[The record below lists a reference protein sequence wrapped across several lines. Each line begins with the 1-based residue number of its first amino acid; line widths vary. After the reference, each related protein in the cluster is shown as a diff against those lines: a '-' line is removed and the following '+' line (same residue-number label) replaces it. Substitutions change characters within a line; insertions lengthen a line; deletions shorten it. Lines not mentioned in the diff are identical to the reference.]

1 MAPKGTD
8 PDYDEDNDLMIDV
21 PEPQNDPMSDTGSVS
36 SDGSS
41 SYDGS
46 LRGNDDDDP
55 PVTVCKWNDDLTSHQ
70 PCGLSLSTNDHLVA
84 HLHDDHLGNRKA
96 KYTCEWDDCQRK
108 GILQTSRFALV
119 AHLRSH
125 TGEKPFYCSVPECD
139 KSFTRS
145 DALAKHMRTVHET
158 DPLRP
163 SDPIP
168 RTHPA
173 HPQYAAAM
181 LAAGKQVNGRR
192 PTLSDLMDDEEGDN
206 MNVELDEYDD
216 VAEDEWGLDARQRW
230 KLLKRKYGWT
240 IDEQVLLEEQL
251 KRAEMELNEER
262 MGKETALEKV
272 LIKELGEDRAMPMFH

>member
-1 MAPKGTD
+1 MAPKGAD
-8 PDYDEDNDLMIDV
+8 ADYYEDSEMAEGIEIPENGNVSDV
-21 PEPQNDPMSDTGSVS
+21 DDIS
-36 SDGSS
+36 SDGYS
-41 SYDGS
+41 SYEGS
-46 LRGNDDDDP
+46 VRGNDDEDP
-55 PVTVCKWNDDLTSHQ
+55 PITLCKWSDEMTDGR
-70 PCGLSLSTNDHLVA
+70 PCGVNLTTNDFLVA

-181 LAAGKQVNGRR
+181 IASGKQSQGRR
-192 PTLSDLMDDEEGDN
+192 PTLSDLMDDDGSIQNGD
-206 MNVELDEYDD
+206 EDEFDMIS
-216 VAEDEWGLDARQRW
+216 EDEWGLDARQRW
-230 KLLKRKYGWT
+230 KLLKRRYGWVVE
-240 IDEQVLLEEQL
+240 DQVRLEEQL
-251 KRAEMELNEER
+251 KTSERELLDER
-262 MGKETALEKV
+262 KGKEAALET
-272 LIKELGEDRAMPMFH
+272 LLQNHLGVERSKLLLR

>member
-1 MAPKGTD
+1 MAPKGLD
-8 PDYDEDNDLMIDV
+8 MDYYEDSEIAELPEAQENGLASDL
-21 PEPQNDPMSDTGSVS
+21 ESVS
-36 SDGSS
+36 SDGFS

-46 LRGNDDDDP
+46 LRGNEEEEP
-55 PVTVCKWNDDLTSHQ
+55 PVTICKWNDDTTDNQICALDM
-70 PCGLSLSTNDHLVA
+70 STNDFLVS

-96 KYTCEWDDCQRK
+96 KYTCEWDDCARK

-145 DALAKHMRTVHET
+145 DALAKHMRTVHES

-173 HPQYAAAM
+173 HPQYTAAM
-181 LAAGKQVNGRR
+181 LASGKHSQGRR
-192 PTLSDLMDDEEGDN
+192 ATLSDLLEDDGSLLNGD
-206 MNVELDEYDD
+206 EDEYDMIS
-216 VAEDEWGLDARQRW
+216 EDEWGLDARQRW
-230 KLLKRKYGWT
+230 KLLKRKHGW
-240 IDEQVLLEEQL
+240 IVDDQASLEFQL
-251 KRAEMELNEER
+251 KAAEDELLKER
-262 MGKETALEKV
+262 KGKEAALET
-272 LIKELGEDRAMPMFH
+272 LLQNHLGVERSRQLLR

>member
-1 MAPKGTD
+1 MAPKG
-8 PDYDEDNDLMIDV
+8 IDV
-21 PEPQNDPMSDTGSVS
+21 DYYEDSEIADVHDTQDNGVTSDLESVS

-41 SYDGS
+41 SYGGS
-46 LRGNDDDDP
+46 MRGNDEEEP
-55 PVTVCKWNDDLTSHQ
+55 PVTFCKWNDDMTDHQ
-70 PCGLSLSTNDHLVA
+70 PCGMNLTTNDFLVT

-108 GILQTSRFALV
+108 GIVQTSRFALV

-181 LAAGKQVNGRR
+181 IASGKQSQGRR
-192 PTLSDLMDDEEGDN
+192 PTLSDLMDDDGSLLNGD
-206 MNVELDEYDD
+206 EDEYDIIS
-216 VAEDEWGLDARQRW
+216 EDEWGLDARQRW
-230 KLLKRKYGWT
+230 KLLKRKYGWMVEDQEHLEAQLRT
-240 IDEQVLLEEQL
+240 SELELLEER
-251 KRAEMELNEER
+251 KA
-262 MGKETALEKV
+262 KEAALEA
-272 LIKELGEDRAMPMFH
+272 LLQNHLGVEKSGLLLR